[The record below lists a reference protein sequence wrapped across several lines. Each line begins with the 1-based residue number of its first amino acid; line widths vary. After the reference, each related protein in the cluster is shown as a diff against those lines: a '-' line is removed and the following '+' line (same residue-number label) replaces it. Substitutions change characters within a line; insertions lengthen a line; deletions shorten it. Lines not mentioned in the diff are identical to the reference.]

1 MHACRSIAAL
11 LLVAACRAAPPA
23 PPAPPPAAGRAVLG
37 TVQLRVGPVIQGFD
51 LRADYAP
58 AGFVTVLHPI
68 AGALPVPV
76 AGALAA
82 GLADVPF
89 VLDRPPLPANPV
101 LLETPVGVVSATLV
115 YRTLGEW
122 LVLDHLDAELADRAG
137 PSLHLSLHGVRIEP

>member
-1 MHACRSIAAL
+1 MHACRFVAPL
-11 LLVAACRAAPPA
+11 LLVAACRAA

-89 VLDRPPLPANPV
+89 VLDHGPLPANPV
-101 LLETPVGVVSATLV
+101 LLETPLGVVSATLT
-115 YRTLGEW
+115 YRPLGEW
-122 LVLDHLDAELADRAG
+122 LVLNHLDAELADRAG
-137 PSLHLSLHGVRIEP
+137 PMVHVALHRARLER

>member
-1 MHACRSIAAL
+1 MNARHLIGPL
-11 LLVAACRAAPPA
+11 ILVACRAPSPA
-23 PPAPPPAAGRAVLG
+23 PPAAAGRAVTG
-37 TVQLRVGPVIQGFD
+37 TVHLRVGPLIQRFD

-58 AGFVTVLHPI
+58 AGFIAVLHPI

-89 VLDRPPLPANPV
+89 VRDNGPLPANPV

-115 YRTLGEW
+115 YRPLGEW

-137 PSLHLSLHGVRIEP
+137 PVVHLVLHGARLEP

>member
-1 MHACRSIAAL
+1 MPARRCVVPL
-11 LLVAACRAAPPA
+11 LLVAACRAV
-23 PPAPPPAAGRAVLG
+23 PPAPPPETGRAVLG
-37 TVQLRVGPVIQGFD
+37 TVQLRVGPLIQGFD
-51 LRADYAP
+51 LRAGYAP

-101 LLETPVGVVSATLV
+101 LLETPMGVVSATLI
-115 YRTLGEW
+115 YRPLGEW
-122 LVLDHLDAELADRAG
+122 LVLDHLDAEFADRAG
-137 PSLHLSLHGVRIEP
+137 PALHLSLRGARLEP

>member
-1 MHACRSIAAL
+1 MNARHVIGSLAL
-11 LLVAACRAAPPA
+11 MAACRAAPPA
-23 PPAPPPAAGRAVLG
+23 PSAATGRAVLG
-37 TVQLRVGPVIQGFD
+37 TVQLRVGPLTQGFD

-101 LLETPVGVVSATLV
+101 LFETPVGVVSATLV

>member
-1 MHACRSIAAL
+1 MNARHVIGTLA
-11 LLVAACRAAPPA
+11 LVAACRAAPPA
-23 PPAPPPAAGRAVLG
+23 PPAAAGRAVLG
-37 TVQLRVGPVIQGFD
+37 TVQLRVGPLIQGFD

-58 AGFVTVLHPI
+58 AGFITVLHPI

-89 VLDRPPLPANPV
+89 VRDNEPLPANPV
-101 LLETPVGVVSATLV
+101 LFETPVGVIAATLV
-115 YRTLGEW
+115 YRPLGEW

-137 PSLHLSLHGVRIEP
+137 PVFHLSLHGARLEP